1 MATKKITIPLKKA
14 LLDLESQDEKKMD
27 KAIQTIASSGN
38 IAVLDELINL
48 LKQAE
53 NKQLKKK
60 LIVLFSDIRDED
72 AKEVII
78 SKLNDDSFEEVKNDL
93 LNVVWNSKLD
103 FSEFIADFV
112 SLSLQGDFMRS
123 IECLTVIENMSG
135 PFEEHHLLEAQ
146 LYLKEYYSTQN
157 LEKSQ
162 KDEIIGD
169 IAIFIRDQNEGIDA
183 DLLLE

>member
-14 LLDLESQDEKKMD
+14 LVDLESDDAKKMD
-27 KAIQTIASSGN
+27 KAIQTISTSGN
-38 IAVLDELINL
+38 IAVLSELIKL
-48 LKQAE
+48 LSTTE
-53 NKQLKKK
+53 NKGLKKK
-60 LIVLFSDIRDED
+60 LIALFSDIIDED
-72 AKEVII
+72 AKVII
-78 SKLNDDSFEEVKNDL
+78 MENLNDDACDEVKNDL
-93 LNVVWNSKLD
+93 INVVWNSKLD

-112 SLSLQGDFMRS
+112 ALSLQGDFMRS
-123 IECLTVIENMSG
+123 MECLTAIENMAG

-146 LYLKEYYSTQN
+146 LYLKEYYSTHN
-157 LEKSQ
+157 LQKSQ